1 MIALRNTMAITS
13 APLQPSAAS
22 SALRLSTRG
31 TATCR
36 VSFPKIFTVLYY
48 NDRTGSAVS
57 KPCKNPTLN
66 APGVPPPPGPWRNF
80 RSERVVRNRPGF
92 RNERST
98 VVPAGR
104 SDRSESADFFLIFS
118 TDMAVGRTRV
128 GPCIVPIETPR
139 RMGGVE
145 FV

>member
-1 MIALRNTMAITS
+1 MRSTS

-36 VSFPKIFTVLYY
+36 VSFPKIFTVLDY

-57 KPCKNPTLN
+57 KPCKNPTLMPKR
-66 APGVPPPPGPWRNF
+66 AGRAPPPGPWRIF
-80 RSERVVRNRPGF
+80 RSERVVRYRPAIPK
-92 RNERST
+92 RTQRRSCW
-98 VVPAGR
+98 AG
-104 SDRSESADFFLIFS
+104 SDRSESAEFFLIFS

-139 RMGGVE
+139 CMGGVE

>member
-1 MIALRNTMAITS
+1 MRSTS

-66 APGVPPPPGPWRNF
+66 APGVPPPL
-80 RSERVVRNRPGF
+80 
-92 RNERST
+92 
-98 VVPAGR
+98 GR
-104 SDRSESADFFLIFS
+104 GATFAASAL
-118 TDMAVGRTRV
+118 
-128 GPCIVPIETPR
+128 
-139 RMGGVE
+139 
-145 FV
+145 

>member
-1 MIALRNTMAITS
+1 MRSTS

-36 VSFPKIFTVLYY
+36 VSLPKIFTVLYY

-80 RSERVVRNRPGF
+80 RSERVVRNRP
-92 RNERST
+92 
-98 VVPAGR
+98 
-104 SDRSESADFFLIFS
+104 DSETNATSFLLGVRTGPNPQNFF
-118 TDMAVGRTRV
+118 
-128 GPCIVPIETPR
+128 
-139 RMGGVE
+139 
-145 FV
+145 